1 MNRINRRQFLEHAAL
16 ASVAGGALLSAA
28 AAARGADNPA
38 RKMTMDLVCGNIGVT
53 ANQREAIEL
62 AARHGFESV
71 EAHGDFLTALSAEQM
86 AELKGD
92 MKTKGVVFGAA
103 NLPVEF
109 RREEAD
115 FSRDMNRLPG
125 VAAGLRRAGVGR
137 VSTWIMPC
145 HNRLTYLQHFRM
157 HTARLKEVARV
168 LGDFGIRLGLEYVGP
183 KTSWTSQRYPFL
195 HTMAEMKDLLGA
207 IGADNVGFLLDSWH
221 SWHAG
226 DTEADL
232 LTLRGEQVVAVDLND
247 APAGIAKD
255 EQVDSRRELPCAT
268 GVIDAGAFLT
278 ALNRIGYDGPVR
290 AEPFNAPLRKLPKE
304 EACAATAQAM
314 KKAFALIK

>member
-1 MNRINRRQFLEHAAL
+1 MNRINRRQFLQHASVAAL
-16 ASVAGGALLSAA
+16 AGEALLSAA
-28 AAARGADNPA
+28 ASARGAENPP

-53 ANQREAIEL
+53 ANQREAIDL

-71 EAHGDFLTALSAEQM
+71 EAHGDYLAALANDQV

-92 MKTKGVVFGAA
+92 MKAKGIVFGAA

-109 RREEAD
+109 RREESD

-125 VAAGLRRAGVGR
+125 VAAGLQRAGVGR

-145 HNRLTYLQHFRM
+145 HNRLTYLQYFRM
-157 HTARLKEVARV
+157 HTARLKEVAR
-168 LGDFGIRLGLEYVGP
+168 LLNDFGIRLGLEYVGP
-183 KTSWTSQRYPFL
+183 KTSWASQRYPFI

-207 IGADNVGFLLDSWH
+207 IGAPNLGFLLDSWH

-268 GVIDAGAFLT
+268 GVIDAGMFLN
-278 ALNRIGYDGPVR
+278 ALNKIGYDGPVR
-290 AEPFNAPLRKLPKE
+290 AEPFNAALRKLPKE
-304 EACAATAQAM
+304 EACAATVQAM